1 MNLTVLLSPEE
12 EVSRY
17 LKTKNCYFLSIVGIN
32 AYTLNLKFYLLTNF
46 HYNRKM
52 KPVHF
57 LSNSPKI
64 NNIVKGF
71 TLTRSLFVSSLL
83 VGKEHTGKKTL
94 IGMLF
99 PNSITVDASS
109 KEELILALK
118 KHNEI
123 IIYNFE
129 NLKYFEDLNFENKRI
144 IAIANHIDNSQ
155 KIEKKFAFIYHMPS
169 LEEREDLDLLIEY
182 FQNEIQKELML
193 DYPIELD
200 KKNLDLSTNIQS
212 LKASM
217 YRQLINKTL
226 NSDDIEHILFEYLL
240 HHIEGNNAYRE
251 HIVLFERPLIKAGLK
266 KYKSQLKLS
275 SILGL
280 NRNTLRKKI
289 QEHDLD

>member
-1 MNLTVLLSPEE
+1 
-12 EVSRY
+12 
-17 LKTKNCYFLSIVGIN
+17 
-32 AYTLNLKFYLLTNF
+32 
-46 HYNRKM
+46 M

-57 LSNSPKI
+57 LSNSPQI
-64 NNIVKGF
+64 DNIVKGF

-83 VGKEHTGKKTL
+83 VGEAFTGKKTL
-94 IGMLF
+94 IEMLF
-99 PNSITVDASS
+99 PHTVSVDASNR
-109 KEELILALK
+109 EEVLVALE
-118 KHNEI
+118 NNDEI

-129 NLKYFEDLNFENKRI
+129 NLISFDELNFENRRV
-144 IAIANHIDNSQ
+144 IAIANRIDNSQ
-155 KIEKKFAFIYHMPS
+155 KIEKKFAFIYHMPP
-169 LEEREDLDLLIEY
+169 LKEREDLELFIEF

-200 KKNLDLSTNIQS
+200 KNNLDLSTNIQS

-217 YRQLINKTL
+217 YRQLMSKTL
-226 NSDDIEHILFEYLL
+226 SSEGIEEILFEYLL
-240 HHIEGNNAYRE
+240 HQIEGNNAYRE
-251 HIVLFERPLIKAGLK
+251 HLPLFERPLIKAGLK